1 MAESFASREDFVSA
15 LDLFI
20 NACDAKEEYFDWDYA
35 ERGHMAA
42 YYQNDMLSF
51 LIRLSGVD
59 GDFSEKESELLN
71 ETFGF
76 NLYPDELEEIYD
88 NSIDELGDEFD
99 DRLEEDIRELFA
111 IDENMGQMFTDL
123 LLLICDMMSQC
134 DGFVYS
140 KEEEEIA
147 KLNDIMSNI

>member
-1 MAESFASREDFVSA
+1 MAESNLLREEFVSA
-15 LDLFI
+15 LELFV

-51 LIRLSGVD
+51 LLRLIGVD
-59 GDFSEKESELLN
+59 GVFSDQEAELLN
-71 ETFGF
+71 ESFGF
-76 NLYPDELEEIYD
+76 NYRADELEEIYEATE
-88 NSIDELGDEFD
+88 DELGDEFD
-99 DRLEEDIRELFA
+99 EHLEEDIRELFR
-111 IDENMGQMFTDL
+111 IDENMGQMFMDL
-123 LLLICDMMSQC
+123 LLLICDMMSQS

-147 KLNDIMSNI
+147 KLNDIMSNL